1 MMDMG
6 QEPIFSEFSPVLA
19 PGGGAGGRRRPIPG
33 LRRADG
39 EEEGR
44 AERHWREVG
53 RGGGENPEDPPAPED
68 RERWRERRLS

>member
-1 MMDMG
+1 MTGMTP
-6 QEPIFSEFSPVLA
+6 EPVFLERPPFFA
-19 PGGGAGGRRRPIPG
+19 PE
-33 LRRADG
+33 LRCADG
-39 EEEGR
+39 EEERR